1 MDTDLK
7 SSSVPKSHRTST
19 DRSPD
24 APGTAQTFQI
34 QTGVRAGGFRD
45 RMAER
50 RAARSS
56 SSGYW
61 QGAEIR

>member
-1 MDTDLK
+1 MDNDLK
-7 SSSVPKSHRTST
+7 STFVPESHQTCADSGFDERGK
-19 DRSPD
+19 
-24 APGTAQTFQI
+24 APTFHVH
-34 QTGVRAGGFRD
+34 TGIRAGRFRD